1 MLRGVW
7 YEVGGYRKCEEHGV
21 YTRGGVFGRVP
32 PFLFSLSQSTPWGWM
47 STRTLS
53 PALGCEDVGCTPEV
67 ESMPVHMRLRHIDVK
82 TIISRCQMTF
92 YPRGVPLGLVE
103 GEGRGGGWRAEAGVH
118 PRGDGLATP
127 QTGRLKG
134 CLNWTRRVSLLSHPR
149 GFADT
154 PGVRRKRGVCSY

>member
-118 PRGDGLATP
+118 PRGDGLTSNPPNRTIEGVPQLDPPGVPSFTP
-127 QTGRLKG
+127 QGFCG
-134 CLNWTRRVSLLSHPR
+134 HPR
-149 GFADT
+149 GT
-154 PGVRRKRGVCSY
+154 SQKGSL